1 MCGEHVADR
10 INSSPYGRSEE
21 IQDGTQHFGS
31 EANPLNVWSLLH
43 KGLAKEPTL
52 RLIRKRRAQAE
63 ELRPSFFS
71 TEHLPD
77 AFVSH

>member
-1 MCGEHVADR
+1 MTRVRAVHVLCGEHVADR

-52 RLIRKRRAQAE
+52 RLIRKRRICH
-63 ELRPSFFS
+63 FFRM
-71 TEHLPD
+71 L
-77 AFVSH
+77 